1 VTRLAPAAAVAAD
14 WDRALQRPWPGELE
28 QHADRQLF
36 VRRTP
41 AASTAGPVLPPAV
54 FVHGLGGQAM
64 NWTDLM
70 ALLRERFA
78 CVAPDLP
85 GFGYSPPPRDG
96 DYSID
101 ASMAAVTDLVEH
113 EVSSHGR
120 RVLLVGNSLGGA
132 VCVRLASRR
141 PDLVAALVLVSPALP
156 DLRPRRGAVLVPF
169 LALPGVGEGLYRQV
183 QRLPVER
190 QVQAM
195 LETNFGDP
203 SVVPASR
210 RHEAVAEYRRRAE
223 LPYAGEALTGSA
235 RGLMRAFL
243 DRGPQGLWREAS
255 KVEAPALLFY
265 GGRDQ
270 LVDAGRARRAARTI
284 PHARVVVL
292 PGVGHMA
299 QVEQPR
305 MVARFVLGFTE
316 TVHLGR
322 DDDRDVEAV
331 RSRP

>member
-1 VTRLAPAAAVAAD
+1 MTRLAPASALAPG
-14 WDRALQRPWPGELE
+14 WDRAEQRPWPGDLE
-28 QHADRQLF
+28 QHDRRELF

-41 AASTAGPVLPPAV
+41 VAPDAPVPPAV

-70 ALLRERFA
+70 ALVRHRFA

-85 GFGYSPPPRDG
+85 GFGYSPPPPDG

-101 ASMAAVTDLVEH
+101 ATMGAVVDLVEH
-113 EVSSHGR
+113 EVASHGR
-120 RVLLVGNSLGGA
+120 RVMLVGNSLGGA
-132 VCVRLASRR
+132 VCTRLASRR

-156 DLRPRRGAVLVPF
+156 DLRPRRGGVLVPF
-169 LALPGVGEGLYRQV
+169 LALPRFGEGLYRQV
-183 QRLPVER
+183 QRLPAER

-203 SVVPASR
+203 GVIPPR
-210 RHEAVAEYRRRAE
+210 RRVEAIEEYRRRAT
-223 LPYAGEALTGSA
+223 LPYAGEALSGSA

-243 DRGPQGLWREAS
+243 DPGPQGLWREAAQLE
-255 KVEAPALLFY
+255 VPTLLFY

-270 LVDAGRARRAARTI
+270 LVDVSRARRAARTI
-284 PHARVVVL
+284 PGARVVVL

-299 QVEQPR
+299 QVEEPR
-305 MVARFVLGFTE
+305 MVARFVLGFADA
-316 TVHLGR
+316 VG
-322 DDDRDVEAV
+322 DVLAGEAV